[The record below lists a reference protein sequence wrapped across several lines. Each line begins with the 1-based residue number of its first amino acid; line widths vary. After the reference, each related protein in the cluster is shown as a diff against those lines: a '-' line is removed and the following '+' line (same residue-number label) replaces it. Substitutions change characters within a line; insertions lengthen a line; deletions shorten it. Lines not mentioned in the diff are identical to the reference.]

1 MTPLIFTHG
10 IEMEVQI
17 VEQKGSLLVGPA
29 MKNIWSRMLQG
40 VNKQLNSLS
49 RQKLPPIVSKKYQG
63 ARLVEV
69 QKGEKRLNVVQIN
82 YMLPSGEKLKVDSFG
97 PDPNIGTVH
106 WILELVTPPC
116 ETLEELGF
124 WCSKLYEVALDNLP
138 RGYSIISLGLNPL
151 SADIYAGLTFGDHH
165 HIGGFANIQ
174 EKKAAYNL
182 LRNFVPH
189 LISLTTNSPFVDA
202 RPTAGG
208 VRVNRT
214 EGRLRILPGKN
225 TKSLRLAHNT
235 SQLGPSD
242 IDHYI
247 PYLTHFRVEK
257 FNEVVGRDHPDNRFV
272 DMFPFTRFN
281 TIELRFFDCQLSV
294 HYRLAIVALLQALCL
309 KAVYLTRQGIKIFNI
324 SSSTLLNNREKAV
337 EFGLLGRFFTEENLD
352 ARYSFYNENP
362 FTGKRSSRMF
372 EAVQSLLVWIW
383 PEVLELELVDAIKPL
398 WVACYGTSSLFP
410 PCNPADY
417 LLYLYN
423 LYGQNFE
430 RLASSLQ
437 DMTKQFCTDSQNDPL
452 LSFGNPYTEEFLN
465 QLNRVLKV
473 KEEPSFFE
481 ATLTVRKSAK
491 FMPGDLIPL
500 KLVIKNISG
509 ENLAYTINCKLKT
522 DSSTIITDMVT
533 INPSHKNVVLTEFP
547 DIIVPHGMIK
557 GNNTCFVEAH
567 IQPSVGNDVTVK
579 SPEFSVIGSAAVS
592 IEMEEPSVI
601 KEKASVKV
609 RLINETPSLTDSYI
623 VEAELLV
630 IETGKALKMYKSQ
643 ATIKRAKSFTLK
655 IPPLPGDAQ
664 TGRFIFRV
672 FHKNE
677 RIFQHQSS
685 NINIL
690 KARKKILTASPIADP
705 MIEQGRVRARVNV
718 SRLESKPI
726 SNPQID
732 RPKRIKSEVK
742 SQSSAKSAPKS
753 RSQPVTK
760 PVKPIAKPKSRAK
773 PKSHS
778 YKPKPQIFD
787 SPSQDS
793 PELETIEELDQ
804 SFSPIP
810 VSSVKPK
817 SKRRFKT
824 KITIPRIEEK
834 KTDLT
839 TSKPP
844 QPAKIDVGSSKPKL
858 RPETQSKPNF
868 KPKPQSKPGIVSDIR
883 FDRTETRILSQK
895 EVIEGK
901 LLPVPIPKLKR
912 VKYDIAVQRKTL
924 MQVDEPVRMVFD
936 IQRLDRSNVVQQ
948 CVFRLFY
955 VTDSGSY
962 ELSRRLLP
970 IKARRRFA
978 YNFKLAKS
986 LPLATVFKIR
996 AILTLGETIAGEY
1009 LSSPIRCLPVEAGKN
1024 ILFLGIEPL
1033 SGEASIGETITY
1045 FVILESNY
1053 LIEPVQI
1060 RIIGKLNV
1068 EDYLPIEREVYT
1080 VFKLP
1085 GIYRV
1090 PVTIEIPSKFAGKR
1104 GTVEINVLSESG
1116 FSISHVTSQVLIAG
1130 KCPIKIDLKPVKTP
1144 VSTYAC
1150 PMSLILN
1157 NSSSKPCIV
1166 SGKILLLANLVKEK
1180 GRPFRVKLKGHSS
1193 HLLSFNLPFVL
1204 RPVGDIHFACVTATV
1219 VQNKVQSYTQQYFEI
1234 KEAPFQPLIKA
1245 SLTAPTNY
1253 AAQGEKLP
1261 VGVEIQASH
1270 SLERVTDYR
1279 IEIYELTTFSERI
1292 LKTFT
1297 FTKLKEKSFRLN
1309 WKAPTSPIRT
1319 SVVYYFGVRLYEG
1332 NLPVSP
1338 QIFKFKGWQIEVN

>member
-1 MTPLIFTHG
+1 MASLIFTHG

-29 MKNIWSRMLQG
+29 MKNIWKRMLQG
-40 VNKQLNSLS
+40 VNRQLNNLS
-49 RQKLPPIVSKKYQG
+49 KQKLPPIVSKKYQA

-69 QKGEKRLNVVQIN
+69 QKGEKRLNIVQID
-82 YMLPSGEKLKVDSFG
+82 YKLPSGEVLKVDSFG

-116 ETLEELGF
+116 ETLEEMAF
-124 WCSKLYEVALDNLP
+124 WCSTLYEVALDNLP

-151 SADIYAGLTFGDHH
+151 SADTYAGLTFGDHH

-189 LISLTTNSPFVDA
+189 LISLTTNSPFIA
-202 RPTAGG
+202 ANPTGG
-208 VRVNRT
+208 SVRVSRT
-214 EGRLRILPGKN
+214 NGRLRILPGKN
-225 TKSLRLAHNT
+225 TKSLRLTHNT

-272 DMFPFTRFN
+272 DIFPFTRFN

-294 HYRLAIVALLQALCL
+294 RYRLAVVALLQALCL
-309 KAVYLTRQGIKIFNI
+309 KAVKFTRQGIKIFNI
-324 SSSTLLNNREKAV
+324 SSSTILNNREKAV

-352 ARYSFYNENP
+352 EKYSFYNDNP
-362 FTGKRSSRMF
+362 FTGKRSSRIF

-383 PEVLELELVDAIKPL
+383 PEILELKLVDAIKPL

-430 RLASSLQ
+430 KLISSLQ
-437 DMTKQFCTDSQNDPL
+437 AMTKQFCTIPHADPL
-452 LSFGNPYTEEFLN
+452 LSFGDPFSEEFLER
-465 QLNRVLKV
+465 LNRVLTV
-473 KEEPSFFE
+473 KEEPPLFD
-481 ATLTVRKSAK
+481 ATLTVRKTAK
-491 FMPGDLIPL
+491 FIPGDLIPL
-500 KLVIKNISG
+500 KLVIKNTSG
-509 ENLAYTINCKLKT
+509 ENLGYTINCKLKT
-522 DSSTIITDMVT
+522 ESSTIITDMVT
-533 INPSHKNVVLTEFP
+533 IDPSHKNVVLTEFP
-547 DIIVPHGMIK
+547 DIIVPYGMIK
-557 GNNTCFVEAH
+557 GNSSCIVEAH
-567 IQPSVGNDVTVK
+567 IQPSVGNSVIIK
-579 SPEFSVIGSAAVS
+579 SPEFSVIGSADVS
-592 IEMEEPSVI
+592 IEMEEPSII

-609 RLINETPSLTDSYI
+609 RLINKTPTLTDSFT
-623 VEAELLV
+623 VEAELLI
-630 IETGKALKMYKSQ
+630 IETGKAIEMYKSQ
-643 ATIKRAKSFTLK
+643 ETIKRAKTFIMK
-655 IPPLPGDAQ
+655 IPSLLSNEAQ

-672 FHKNE
+672 FHEDE
-677 RIFQHQSS
+677 RIYQHQSS
-685 NINIL
+685 NIFIV
-690 KARKKILTASPIADP
+690 KAQKKSLTSPLVVDP
-705 MIEQGRVRARVNV
+705 VKERGTVRARVNI
-718 SRLESKPI
+718 SRIGSKPI
-726 SNPQID
+726 SNTQIG
-732 RPKRIKSEVK
+732 RSKQRIKPKVMSQPITK
-742 SQSSAKSAPKS
+742 STPQPRSQSAAQSVS
-753 RSQPVTK
+753 
-760 PVKPIAKPKSRAK
+760 PITKPKSGGK
-773 PKSHS
+773 PTSRPRKARS
-778 YKPKPQIFD
+778 QISE

-793 PELETIEELDQ
+793 PEMEAIIELDQ
-804 SFSPIP
+804 SSSPIP
-810 VSSVKPK
+810 VPSVKPK
-817 SKRRFKT
+817 PKRRFKT
-824 KITIPRIEEK
+824 KITIPSRKEEK
-834 KTDLT
+834 QADLT
-839 TSKPP
+839 TLKPLQAP
-844 QPAKIDVGSSKPKL
+844 KIDVGSSK
-858 RPETQSKPNF
+858 SKP
-868 KPKPQSKPGIVSDIR
+868 SIVSDIR
-883 FDRTETRILSQK
+883 LDRTGTRILAQK
-895 EVIEGK
+895 EVIKGK

-912 VKYDIAVQRKTL
+912 LKYDIAVQRKTL
-924 MQVDEPVRMVFD
+924 MRVDEPVRIVFD
-936 IQRLDRSNVVQQ
+936 IQRLDKSSVVQQ

-962 ELSRRLLP
+962 EISRRLLP
-970 IKARRRFA
+970 IKVRRRFA
-978 YNFKLAKS
+978 YNFKLTNS

-996 AILTLGETIAGEY
+996 AVLTLGETIAGEY

-1033 SGEASIGETITY
+1033 SSEISIGEILTY
-1045 FVILESNY
+1045 FVILESTY

-1116 FSISHVTSQVLIAG
+1116 FSISQFTSQVLIAD
-1130 KCPIKIDLKPVKTP
+1130 KCPIEIDLKPIRKP
-1144 VSTYAC
+1144 VSSYAY

-1193 HLLSFNLPFVL
+1193 HLFSFDLPLVL

-1219 VQNKVQSYTQQYFEI
+1219 VQNNVRSYKQQYLEI

-1245 SLTAPTNY
+1245 TLTAPTNY
-1253 AAQGEKLP
+1253 AAQGENIPL
-1261 VGVEIQASH
+1261 GVDIQVNQM
-1270 SLERVTDYR
+1270 LERVTDYR
-1279 IEIYELTTFSERI
+1279 LEIYELTTFSERI
-1292 LKTFT
+1292 LKAFT
-1297 FTKLKEKSFRLN
+1297 FKKLKEKSFRLN
-1309 WKAPTSPIRT
+1309 WKVPTSPIRT
-1319 SVVYYFGVRLYEG
+1319 SIVYYFCVRLYEG
-1332 NLPVSP
+1332 NLLVSP
-1338 QIFKFKGWQIEVN
+1338 QIFQFKGWQIEAN